1 MHAGALRALEF
12 DRIVSVV
19 AGLAVTSPG
28 EARLSDL
35 HPMTDAPA
43 VVSAQRATTEG
54 ARFLADHPGFPLR
67 APADLDTIL
76 QALGVEGRPLE
87 PLRLLGLAEY
97 LESVEQTRRT
107 VRNVAES
114 FPILAAL
121 VETIA
126 SFRGEIADVRRKIE
140 PSGEVADNASP
151 ALASIRERL
160 RRQKARLRS
169 TLESFVRGRETAK
182 YLQEQVVTD
191 RNGRYVLMLRA
202 EHRGAIPGIVHGG
215 SASGASLFVEPM
227 ETVEINN
234 EIVELEEQEADEVR
248 RILLAL
254 TDNFRGRPADL
265 ARTIEVATQLD
276 VVQARA
282 RFSLMTDG
290 VEPIVSSDGSFEL
303 RGARHPLLMGRVRD
317 RLEIE
322 AWSDFSEAA
331 PEKSDQASI
340 SPVPVDIL
348 LTPPVRVLVIT
359 GPNTGGKTVA
369 LKTAGLL
376 AAMAQAGLHVPA
388 DKGSR
393 LPIFKAVFA
402 DIGDEQSIS
411 ASLSTFSAHIT
422 NVVSMDRDLAL
433 PSLVLLDE
441 VGAGTDPVEGGA
453 LGTAVIDH
461 FRMRGS
467 HLIATTHYDSLKS
480 YASTTPGVVSAAFG
494 FNPETFAPTY
504 QLIYGSPGRSLALEI
519 ALRLGM
525 PASVIAAARAN
536 LTERE
541 KQLAEHLA
549 RVDDDLRALQQ
560 ERKQTSE
567 QRMAM
572 ADAERRL
579 RAREESVRQ
588 REETL
593 RKRLDA
599 KVDEQVRL
607 ARREIDTIIEGLK
620 ARAAELSEQAA
631 VRLRSGD
638 RMRPAG
644 ISTGDTGAAR
654 ADARVAL
661 DAVLDRLQGR
671 SEGRPVQEGEMRA
684 DGPRPQD
691 GRRSTA
697 QSDDAIEPGVRV
709 VVGGLGLEGVVIDVH
724 GRQAEVDVRGKRLR
738 AALRDLSVIGHAGSA
753 ATAHGDQIA
762 GGDGRGAGRA
772 ASSAEARR
780 AKAEG
785 RPAVHVT
792 IGLQPRTGSLTEL
805 NVVGNTVDE
814 ALRRLE
820 KFLDESTISDVG
832 ELRIVHGHGT
842 GQLRRA
848 IAAFLKEHPLVARF
862 DAAPPNQGGGGAT
875 IVELK
880 D

>member
-1 MHAGALRALEF
+1 MHAGTLRALEF

-19 AGLAVTSPG
+19 SGLAVTSPG
-28 EARLSDL
+28 EERLADL
-35 HPMTDAPA
+35 HPMTDAAA
-43 VVSAQRATTEG
+43 VGAAQRATSEG
-54 ARFLADHPGFPLR
+54 VRFLADHPGFPLR
-67 APADLDTIL
+67 APSDLDMIL
-76 QALGVEGRPLE
+76 QALGVEGRALE
-87 PLRLLGLAEY
+87 PLRLFGLAEY
-97 LESVEQTRRT
+97 LESIEQTRSAI
-107 VRNVAES
+107 RNVAGA
-114 FPILAAL
+114 FPILGAL
-121 VETIA
+121 VEAVA

-160 RRQKARLRS
+160 RRQKTRLRS
-169 TLESFVRGRETAK
+169 TLDTFLRGRDTSK

-191 RNGRYVLMLRA
+191 RNGRYVLMVRA

-234 EIVELEEQEADEVR
+234 DIVELEEAEAEEVR

-254 TDNFRGRPADL
+254 TDSFRGRPADL
-265 ARTIEVATQLD
+265 SRTIGVATELD
-276 VVQARA
+276 VIQARA
-282 RFSLMTDG
+282 RFSLMTDA
-290 VEPIVSSDGSFEL
+290 VEPAISVDGSFEL
-303 RGARHPLLMGRVRD
+303 RGARHPLLMGRVRE
-317 RLEIE
+317 RLEE
-322 AWSDFSEAA
+322 ETGFGLSATTDT
-331 PEKSDQASI
+331 EKPNPVS
-340 SPVPVDIL
+340 SPVPVDIVM
-348 LTPPVRVLVIT
+348 TPPVRVLVVT

-369 LKTAGLL
+369 LKNAGLL
-376 AAMAQAGLHVPA
+376 VAMAQSGLHVPA
-388 DKGSR
+388 EKGSR
-393 LPIFKAVFA
+393 LPIFKSIFA

-461 FRMRGS
+461 FRKRGS

-519 ALRLGM
+519 ASRLGM
-525 PASVIAAARAN
+525 PGAVIAAAREN

-549 RVDDDLRALQQ
+549 RVDHDLRALQQ
-560 ERKQTSE
+560 ERRQTTE
-567 QRMAM
+567 ERMAV
-572 ADAERRL
+572 AEVERRL

-599 KVDEQVRL
+599 KVDEQVRV

-620 ARAAELSEQAA
+620 TRAAELSEQAA
-631 VRLRSGD
+631 VRLRAGD
-638 RMRPAG
+638 KVRAAG
-644 ISTGDTGAAR
+644 VSTGDTGAAR
-654 ADARVAL
+654 ADARAAL
-661 DAVLDRLQGR
+661 EAVLTRAQGGERGEGAGLDDRGLDDGR
-671 SEGRPVQEGEMRA
+671 GRPSG
-684 DGPRPQD
+684 RPAAPL
-691 GRRSTA
+691 T
-697 QSDDAIEPGVRV
+697 IEPGVRV
-709 VVGGLGLEGVVIDVH
+709 TVGTLGLEGVVIEVH
-724 GRQAEVDVRGKRLR
+724 GKHAEIDMRGKRLR
-738 AALRDLSVIGHAGSA
+738 AALRDLKAISGGPATPKVSVNV
-753 ATAHGDQIA
+753 D
-762 GGDGRGAGRA
+762 
-772 ASSAEARR
+772 
-780 AKAEG
+780 
-785 RPAVHVT
+785 
-792 IGLQPRTGSLTEL
+792 LQPRTGSLTEINL
-805 NVVGNTVDE
+805 IGNTVDE
-814 ALRRLE
+814 ALTRLE
-820 KFLDESTISDVG
+820 RFLDESTVSDIR

-848 IAAFLKEHPLVARF
+848 IAAFLKDHPLVAKF
-862 DAAPPNQGGGGAT
+862 ETAPQNQGGGGAT
-875 IVELK
+875 VVELK